1 MRAPAARISS
11 IRSWCLGRSST
22 IVVMS
27 LTLRPNAWAIAR
39 TFSPIGFSRS
49 IFPRA
54 RGPTAILR
62 MYMSGRVGKESRSPT
77 AIIDMAPFPPR
88 ATTPRPSSG
97 SSARSTGGPPAPISS
112 PTRSGDSSSPAPIT
126 IRPWIGKPSS
136 AARIPVVAASSAA
149 SWSARP
155 SQRAPAS
162 AARSVTRAYC
172 SQRQSAVRPESSATS
187 VGSWTVSATASDPLY
202 LLGARVDELE
212 DAADRRLDAAAVL
225 EHGHGGPFGAPH
237 DVLLDPADVLERL
250 DVLVVVAGAFGR
262 EVPDQ
267 EVGAV
272 LLHGLDRE
280 YALHDERALDR
291 RTHADHDVAR
301 LLEKAGDDRV
311 LRRLGLAQ
319 PLPRLEG
326 RVVHGR
332 HEVRGRHPRDPEPVG
347 RLGRDRRLARA
358 RGAADEEEDRQV
370 ELLQLLVAPEPP
382 DRIAALLLAEHLDR
396 ELLEAL
402 ELDPLSPARQQIR
415 VEPPGKLVRTHRPD
429 ADGDQRACHQPL
441 RERLIGAAERQRLE
455 AARLLHAGTGSC
467 IAASARASISASRSS
482 SPSSWST
489 SLSANT
495 TGMPRPAAASA
506 TTSIAAA
513 LISTR

>member
-1 MRAPAARISS
+1 MRAPAARMSS

-54 RGPTAILR
+54 RGPTASLR

-112 PTRSGDSSSPAPIT
+112 PTRSGDSSSAAPIT

-136 AARIPVVAASSAA
+136 AARIPVVAASS
-149 SWSARP
+149 SARP

-212 DAADRRLDAAAVL
+212 DAPDRRLDAAAVL

-280 YALHDERALDR
+280 YALHDECALDRRQHPRNEMHALEHHRPTLLERALDR
-291 RTHADHDVAR
+291 RTHTDHDVPR
-301 LLEKAGDDRV
+301 LLEKAGDD
-311 LRRLGLAQ
+311 G
-319 PLPRLEG
+319 
-326 RVVHGR
+326 
-332 HEVRGRHPRDPEPVG
+332 
-347 RLGRDRRLARA
+347 
-358 RGAADEEEDRQV
+358 
-370 ELLQLLVAPEPP
+370 
-382 DRIAALLLAEHLDR
+382 
-396 ELLEAL
+396 
-402 ELDPLSPARQQIR
+402 
-415 VEPPGKLVRTHRPD
+415 
-429 ADGDQRACHQPL
+429 
-441 RERLIGAAERQRLE
+441 
-455 AARLLHAGTGSC
+455 
-467 IAASARASISASRSS
+467 
-482 SPSSWST
+482 
-489 SLSANT
+489 
-495 TGMPRPAAASA
+495 
-506 TTSIAAA
+506 
-513 LISTR
+513 